1 MFLDIRLLCLSL
13 TFRGFARATI
23 PTASCWA
30 FVYHFDMFLQI
41 ILKMGTEIALIT
53 KQILFLPYVSLQ
65 NVLWHQGGRQ
75 QTSIVP
81 LRLLLGSWFLDKEE
95 AFFRVCLSHGHEQIE
110 HNCSIQAMVREWLI
124 YLFLLENYLV
134 G

>member
-1 MFLDIRLLCLSL
+1 MFFASKLLYYIILTRSTGCELSKSYSMIPDPYYINIQIGHSNNTVFLDIRLLCLSL
-13 TFRGFARATI
+13 TFRSFARATI

-53 KQILFLPYVSLQ
+53 KQILFLPCVSLQ

-75 QTSIVP
+75 RTSIVP
-81 LRLLLGSWFLDKEE
+81 LVS
-95 AFFRVCLSHGHEQIE
+95 S
-110 HNCSIQAMVREWLI
+110 
-124 YLFLLENYLV
+124 YYP
-134 G
+134 